1 MLKPLDESAVVA
13 MHLAVVVS
21 QESKTMTM
29 GSQSEQQQQRM
40 ESSVAAEVHRLISTQ
55 LKGAVREA
63 VEEATATAVGA
74 ALLAFVAIN
83 LA

>member
-1 MLKPLDESAVVA
+1 MLKQLDESAVVA

-63 VEEATATAVGA
+63 VEEATAKAVGA